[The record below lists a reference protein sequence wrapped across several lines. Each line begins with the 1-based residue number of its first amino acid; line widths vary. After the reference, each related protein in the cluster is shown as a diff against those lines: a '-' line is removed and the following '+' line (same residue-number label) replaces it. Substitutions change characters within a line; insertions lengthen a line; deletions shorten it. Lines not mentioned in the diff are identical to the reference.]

1 MAVEAQQIR
10 DTLENSGFTEQQAV
24 GLTTVLSHLATKQD
38 VAELRT
44 EMHDLEGRLTAQMH
58 ALEGRLLERIHG
70 IERQLHDMEG
80 RLRSEFHQEMGRLRG
95 EMWWRMTLL
104 LLAQAGLIVSLIKL
118 L

>member
-38 VAELRT
+38 VADLRT
-44 EMHDLEGRLTAQMH
+44 EMHQEIGALRAQMHDLEGRLLAK
-58 ALEGRLLERIHG
+58 
-70 IERQLHDMEG
+70 LHDMEG
-80 RLRSEFHQEMGRLRG
+80 RLRGEFHQEMGRLRG